1 VFAGEINVHSVD
13 PIGSINFMNIGSLMR
28 SPDLVQRRMSIPRFA
43 ISSAIDALPW
53 QPISPGFHLKL
64 IRGSI
69 DDDDT
74 RVLVLHVAP
83 GTVIERHRHLGEV
96 HAFHLA
102 GLRKLDSGRVV
113 GPGEYL
119 YEPPGNVDSWTAI
132 GDAPAVIFLTV
143 RGALEYLGGTGGVV
157 SRTTTAS
164 LTAGYRAFV
173 AEAAVHE

>member
-1 VFAGEINVHSVD
+1 MTVPS
-13 PIGSINFMNIGSLMR
+13 
-28 SPDLVQRRMSIPRFA
+28 FA

-53 QPISPGFHLKL
+53 QPMFPGFHLKL
-64 IRGSI
+64 VRGST

-83 GTVIERHRHLGEV
+83 GTVIMRHRHFGEV

-102 GLRKLDSGRVV
+102 GLRKLDTGRVV

-119 YEPPGNVDSWTAI
+119 YEPPGNVDSWMAI
-132 GDAPAVIFLTV
+132 GDTPAVIFLTV
-143 RGALEYLGGTGGVV
+143 RGALEYLDDTGGVV

-164 LTAGYRAFV
+164 LTARYRAFAAQSV
-173 AEAAVHE
+173 AQASSDIHGSRVVP